1 MSEENPEINDI
12 INEQENIDESSEITV
27 ENDPSELE
35 LEPASEE
42 DASEDAGE
50 AVEDEPVADE
60 PVEDEP
66 VADEPVADEPGEL
79 TDDLK
84 QRIAELDYLRE
95 LSGIWLWY
103 FCPDDKVTFQQK
115 YTSKNVVIDENIN
128 YEDILEQLEKIPESV
143 QLWCKGD
150 DLKFNYLKNIKSFT
164 SSQSLLDSKNRIEKI
179 EILEKIFE
187 EIVNYSIGS
196 TDKTSIIEFINNL
209 C

>member
-1 MSEENPEINDI
+1 MSEENPEINNI
-12 INEQENIDESSEITV
+12 IDEQENSDVSDSQITV
-27 ENDPSELE
+27 EDDPED
-35 LEPASEE
+35 EPE
-42 DASEDAGE
+42 E
-50 AVEDEPVADE
+50 AVEDEPEDE

-66 VADEPVADEPGEL
+66 EEAEDPVEDEPEEAEDPVEDESGEL
-79 TDDLK
+79 TGDLK
-84 QRIAELDYLRE
+84 QRIAELDNLRK
-95 LSGIWLWY
+95 LSGTWLWY
-103 FCPDDKVTFQQK
+103 YCEDDKVTFQQK